1 MSKNMQMTNEEIVRS
16 YREAKHKGQQI
27 GVLADLNVCSREVII
42 EILVEGGIPR
52 KAFSRYTGE
61 NNIKRIKKEVKT
73 HEAAKRITEEAAI
86 TNEALLFLK
95 EKLEREYRELSDEWE
110 RVSAEYKYKLEI
122 LDRMT
127 GGKCV
132 AEG

>member
-1 MSKNMQMTNEEIVRS
+1 MTNEEIVRS
-16 YREAKHKGQQI
+16 YKEAKHKGQQI

-52 KAFSRYTGE
+52 QAFSRYTGK

-86 TNEALLFLK
+86 TNEAF
-95 EKLEREYRELSDEWE
+95 
-110 RVSAEYKYKLEI
+110 
-122 LDRMT
+122 
-127 GGKCV
+127 
-132 AEG
+132 